1 MRIRS
6 LSVVMAVLCLVLA
19 ATMAGAASNGIGN
32 PTLRVANGGSTLT
45 SVIYADGITDGGAA
59 GNGAISWDVFF
70 VVPSG
75 VALDSFTITP
85 GQVWIDQCPGA
96 FATAKTAQ
104 TSPVPGQNAYYI
116 NGFCTTTR
124 TGPAVTGSNVPVAT
138 LTFND
143 VCSVTGGFNVNLHTG
158 GDPNGDLTDMFD
170 TNNDLYLFPDSSLTD
185 GGSLCGPTSV
195 ELTNVQAESAPTSS
209 VQYGALLA
217 VAAIAAV
224 VAGAGFAMRRRN
236 SVNS

>member
-6 LSVVMAVLCLVLA
+6 VSVVIAILCLALA
-19 ATMAGAASNGIGN
+19 VTLASAASDGIGN
-32 PTLRVANGGSTLT
+32 PTLHVSNGGSNLT
-45 SVIYADGITDGGAA
+45 AVILSDGITNGGTA

-70 VVPSG
+70 VVPAG
-75 VALDSFTITP
+75 VALGDFTITP
-85 GQVWIDQCPGA
+85 GPAWVDQCPQG
-96 FATAKTAQ
+96 FATAKTSQ

-116 NGFCTTTR
+116 NGFCTVTR

-158 GDPNGDLTDMFD
+158 GDPAGDLTDMFD
-170 TNNDLYLFPDSSLTD
+170 TNNDLYLFADASLTD
-185 GGSLCGPTSV
+185 GGSLCGPTAV
-195 ELTNVQAESAPTSS
+195 ELASVQAETAPNSF
-209 VQYGALLA
+209 QYGALLA
-217 VAAIAAV
+217 LAAVAAV